1 MNRISKLQELGQS
14 LWYDNIERRMLE
26 NGQMEA
32 MIDRGEISGVTSNP
46 SIFHNAISKST
57 DYDSALQTMAW
68 SGWSAQQI
76 FTQLSVEDIQ
86 AAADLFVSLYK
97 QTNGGDGYVSLEVAP
112 TLANDTLGTI
122 AEAHRLWK
130 LVDRPNLMIKIPATK
145 AGIPAVRKCIAD
157 GLNINCTLIFSLAR
171 YEEVMDAY
179 LSGLEDRLTAKLPV
193 SGIASV
199 ASFFVSRVDT
209 KVDRLLTELPEGA
222 KTMSAE
228 RKALLGK
235 AAIAN
240 ARLAYARYLNQFNSP
255 RFETLRLAGA
265 AAQRPLWA
273 STSTKNPDYRDV
285 MYVEELIGANTV
297 NTVPPQTLTA
307 FADHGKAAVKLGWD
321 IIEDQMVMDKLAGQ
335 GIDMDVVTQELEDEG
350 VKSFADAFQALLVT
364 IEERRSAAIV
374 EIGQFAASLPAQI
387 VQMDYIRVARR
398 IFEID
403 TTLWSDDLKAREE
416 IRNRLGWLVS
426 PTTSQILIPQINHLL
441 LDCQNAGYT
450 HALLL
455 GMGGSSL
462 APEVLR
468 NTFGIGEV
476 KRKPALDLAILDST
490 DPVQVSAAA
499 RNAPLDKTLYIVSS
513 KSGTTS
519 EVMAF
524 LETFW
529 SQAESKLGEHAGEHF
544 IAITDPGTKLETIAK
559 ERGFRSVFHGDPMV
573 GGRNSA
579 LTAFGLV
586 PAGLIGMDL
595 DQLLKKANWMLAQC
609 QPGMPAGRNPGLVL
623 GTLVGEA
630 AKKGRDKLTIFADPG
645 YESFGS
651 WLEQLVAESTGK
663 NGVGIIPI
671 DMEPEIKADL
681 YSHDRIFVYLKSSGE
696 RAAFAQGLRKDG
708 RPVLTFTMNS
718 PYDLGTEFY
727 RWEFA
732 VAVASSVLGVNSF
745 DQPDVQDNKTR
756 TEKKIK
762 TFIKTGSLDE
772 PAPIWEGESGKAFAS
787 KTKAYDSANTL
798 REVVKTFLASS
809 ADGNYIA
816 INAYL
821 PRDEKTFKR
830 LQKLR
835 KAILVET
842 GRATTLG
849 FGPRFLHSTGQL
861 HKGGPA
867 NGLFLQI
874 TANDE
879 KDLDIP
885 NQGFTFGTM
894 KSAQALGDFEA
905 LLSRKRRVLRVHLN
919 HASDVAD
926 LI

>member
-1 MNRISKLQELGQS
+1 MNRIAKLQELGQS

-26 NGQMEA
+26 NGQLAE
-32 MIDRGEISGVTSNP
+32 MIDRGEISGITSNP

-57 DYDSALQTMAW
+57 DYDSALKTMAW
-68 SGWSAQQI
+68 AGWSSLQI

-86 AAADLFVSLYK
+86 AAADLFMPCYLETRG
-97 QTNGGDGYVSLEVAP
+97 QDGYVSLEVAP
-112 TLANDTLGTI
+112 TLAYDTTGTI

-130 LVDRPNLMIKIPATK
+130 LVNRPNLMIKIPATE

-157 GLNINCTLIFSLAR
+157 GLNINVTLIFSLKR

-179 LSGLEDRLTAKLPV
+179 LSGLEDRLAAGFPV

-209 KVDRLLTELPEGA
+209 KVDKLLAELPKGSR
-222 KTMSAE
+222 TISAQ
-228 RKALLGK
+228 RKSLPGK

-240 ARLAYARYLNQFNSP
+240 ARLAYARFLNQFNGP
-255 RFETLRLAGA
+255 RFEKLRQSGA
-265 AAQRPLWA
+265 AVQRPLWA
-273 STSTKNPDYRDV
+273 STSTKNPDYHDV
-285 MYVEELIGANTV
+285 MYVEELIGPNTV

-307 FADHGKAAVKLGWD
+307 FAEHGVSKVKLGWD
-321 IIEDQMVMDKLAGQ
+321 ISDDEEVMDRLAEQ
-335 GIDMDVVTQELEDEG
+335 GIDMEVVTQELEDEG
-350 VKSFADAFQALLVT
+350 VKSFADAFQALLMTV
-364 IEERRSAAIV
+364 EERRTAAV
-374 EIGQFAASLPAQI
+374 EETGQYAESLPAQI
-387 VQMDYIRVARR
+387 VQMNFARVGQR

-403 TTLWSDDLKAREE
+403 PSLWTNDPKAQEE
-416 IRNRLGWLVS
+416 IHNRLGWLVS
-426 PTTSQILIPQINHLL
+426 PTTSQVLIPQISQLTA
-441 LDCQNAGYT
+441 DCQEAGYT

-462 APEVLR
+462 APEVFSMTYSL
-468 NTFGIGEV
+468 NEV
-476 KRKPALDLAILDST
+476 NQKPALDLSILDST
-490 DPVQVSAAA
+490 DPAQVAAA
-499 RNAPLDKTLYIVSS
+499 AKKAPLEKTLFIVSS
-513 KSGTTS
+513 KSGTTT

-524 LETFW
+524 LDTFW
-529 SQAESKLGEHAGEHF
+529 SRAKAELGDQAGEHF
-544 IAITDPGTKLETIAK
+544 IAITDPGTKLEEIAK
-559 ERGFRSVFHGDPMV
+559 ERGFRGVFYGDPMV

-595 DQLLKKANWMLAQC
+595 DRLLQQANWMLAQC

-623 GTLVGEA
+623 GTLLGEA
-630 AKKGRDKLTIFADPG
+630 ALDGRDKLTVIADPG

-663 NGVGIIPI
+663 DGRGIIPV
-671 DMEPEIKADL
+671 DLEPVIAADK
-681 YSHDRIFVYLKSSGE
+681 YSQDRFFVYFRSSGE
-696 RAAFAQGLRKDG
+696 HDPFVESLRKAG
-708 RPVLTFTMNS
+708 HPVLMFTLNT
-718 PYDLGTEFY
+718 PYDLGAEFY

-756 TEKKIK
+756 TEKKINA
-762 TFIKTGSLDE
+762 FIKKGVLEE
-772 PAPIWEGESGKAFAS
+772 PDPIWEGESGKAYAA
-787 KTKAYDSANTL
+787 KTNAYDSSNTL
-798 REVVKTFLASS
+798 REVVKAFLANSK
-809 ADGNYIA
+809 DGDYIA

-821 PRDEKTFKR
+821 PRDGKNLKR

-835 KAILVET
+835 KGILLST
-842 GRATTLG
+842 GRPTTLG

-867 NGLFLQI
+867 GGLFLQI
-874 TANDE
+874 TTDAE
-879 KDLDIP
+879 KDMDIP
-885 NQGFTFGTM
+885 NQGITFGM
-894 KSAQALGDFEA
+894 LQRAQALGDFEA
-905 LLSRKRRVLRVHLN
+905 LTSRKRRVLRIHLN
-919 HASDVAD
+919 NASDITD